1 MRRRIFCAGPSDAQ
15 IEAAR
20 QAGVEFELTP
30 FGREAFV
37 FVVNA
42 DNPLENLSVEQVREI
57 YGGQIT
63 RWDELGVPGLGEIVA
78 YQRPKDSGSQTALE
92 RLMGDVPI
100 MDAPEGYV
108 PDDMGAILDVIEYRN
123 LPNAIGYSFRFF
135 CTDMMGS
142 EVKLLSLNGISPTVE
157 NIRSGAYPQITTLYA
172 ITRKGDPNPNI
183 RALLNWITSA
193 QGQELVE
200 KSGYVGYT
208 E

>member
-1 MRRRIFCAGPSDAQ
+1 M
-15 IEAAR
+15 
-20 QAGVEFELTP
+20 EFELTP

-42 DNPLENLSVEQVREI
+42 DNPLGNLSVEQVREI

-108 PDDMGAILDVIEYRN
+108 PDDMGAILDV
-123 LPNAIGYSFRFF
+123 SFRFF